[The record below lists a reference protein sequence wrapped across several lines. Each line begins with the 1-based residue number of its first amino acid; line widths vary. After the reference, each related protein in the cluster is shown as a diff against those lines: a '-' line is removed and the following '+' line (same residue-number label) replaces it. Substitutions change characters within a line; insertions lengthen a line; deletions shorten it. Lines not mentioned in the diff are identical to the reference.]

1 MRKMDKKKLKIA
13 ISLRLSISSYSEK
26 RDSISRDWPIL
37 LEKIGMYPI
46 LIPNSISN
54 LDEFLEIMKPDGI
67 ILSGGENFGENPE
80 RDVTEYS
87 LIDFSIKNNIP
98 LLGVCRGM
106 QILNKFFGGSITKTN
121 NLKHVNTHHSLSIS
135 DDYFNKKEIMVNSFH
150 KNILQKNDL
159 SDEFYI
165 LAEDNSDLTIEAFVN
180 KKYPLVGIM
189 WHPEREQNSFNLMLI
204 ERILKNEFKKI

>member
-1 MRKMDKKKLKIA
+1 
-13 ISLRLSISSYSEK
+13 
-26 RDSISRDWPIL
+26 
-37 LEKIGMYPI
+37 MYPI